1 MVQFTAARLREYG
14 KDWELSR
21 MWLCD
26 DYMIMASNEFD
37 LKSLNLH
44 LVLQNTGFNQ
54 SQLVV
59 VLRVLSQQIQT
70 IKVITEFGPQVFQ
83 LKQPILLKDFW
94 THFSGHENLIL
105 PLFSLVVVFGFRCS
119 ASDTRDCGD
128 ILVRHLVKASLCTH
142 LIHKKGHWACGSLML
157 MVQEDIMSNVA
168 WIMKNFKTSVHDPRI
183 LSYSVEAGSGC
194 EVQTFEEG
202 APCFASFGLPT
213 FLQEVWQ
220 LMVLLMKRIHERPP
234 PSKFQPQNILFSQFP
249 DSQVWPGSI
258 SSWSLS
264 LNKIHL
270 QKCKLQLYS
279 QRLDSSAVQMACFDS
294 SSTLNPAP
302 KCLCLRWIESVA
314 IKSNELTRQLRKR
327 SQVSLSWQCQSQPS
341 WNRCLYEVSR
351 IHGSW
356 RICFTCWKS
365 GRLRV
370 TASLLFL
377 LEYRNS
383 PRYRRLSAP
392 LQSMLVELIYS
403 IMKAGLWLWLTWG

>member
-70 IKVITEFGPQVFQ
+70 IKVITEFGPRGSHPTETAT
-83 LKQPILLKDFW
+83 LTADFW
-94 THFSGHENLIL
+94 THFHVMKIWYWSW
-105 PLFSLVVVFGFRCS
+105 LFEVFCLWYPWLR
-119 ASDTRDCGD
+119 
-128 ILVRHLVKASLCTH
+128 RHFGKASCEGEFITH
-142 LIHKKGHWACGSLML
+142 FIHKEGHWACGSLML

-327 SQVSLSWQCQSQPS
+327 SQVSLSWYANPS
-341 WNRCLYEVSR
+341 RRGIVVFMRSLGFTGRGESVSLVGKVGDSELRILRCCSY
-351 IHGSW
+351 W
-356 RICFTCWKS
+356 
-365 GRLRV
+365 
-370 TASLLFL
+370 
-377 LEYRNS
+377 EYGNS

-403 IMKAGLWLWLTWG
+403 IMKAGLWLWLTWR